1 MINHTKLT
9 NPCDLRKSF
18 GMFDLSSCIDGN
30 YWLILQKGHYMAS
43 KLNIDADGVQVEV
56 RYGGADG
63 DFISLTDIAKSR
75 TAENP
80 GYVIQNWM
88 RTRNTVR
95 FLGLWEHFHNP
106 EFNYLEFEAI
116 EREAGLNSFV
126 LTPKRW
132 VEQTRAKGIV
142 TKQGRYAATFAH
154 QDIAF
159 EFASWISPEFKLYI
173 VKDYQ
178 RLKSEENSRLSLGWN
193 LNRELTKINYRI
205 HTDAIKE
212 HLIPEDISSKA
223 QSFIYSNEAD
233 VLNVALFGKTARMWR
248 DENLDAKGNIRDEA
262 SLRELIV
269 LVNLESMNA
278 ELIKL
283 GLSRADR
290 AIRLN
295 KMAIEQLRVLNESDE
310 RKLLNG

>member
-1 MINHTKLT
+1 MHVETVLLHRYQVNKAT
-9 NPCDLRKSF
+9 
-18 GMFDLSSCIDGN
+18 
-30 YWLILQKGHYMAS
+30 
-43 KLNIDADGVQVEV
+43 IDANGLAVEV
-56 RYGGADG
+56 RYGGASG
-63 DFISLTDIAKSR
+63 DFISLTDIAKYKTS
-75 TAENP
+75 ENP

-106 EFNYLEFEAI
+106 DFNYLEFEAI

-132 VEQTRAKGIV
+132 VEQTGAVGIV
-142 TKQGRYAATFAH
+142 TKQGRYAATLAH

-178 RLKSEENSRLSLGWN
+178 RLKTEENSRLSLGWN

-212 HLIPEDISSKA
+212 HLIPEDISSRA
-223 QSFIYSNEAD
+223 QSFIYANEAD
-233 VLNVALFGKTARMWR
+233 VLNAALFGKTARMWR
-248 DENLDAKGNIRDEA
+248 EENPDSKGNIRDEA
-262 SLRELIV
+262 TLRQLIV

-283 GLSRADR
+283 GMTRSER

-295 KMAIEQLRVLNESDE
+295 KMAIEQLRVLEETDE
-310 RKLLNG
+310 KKLLNG

>member
-1 MINHTKLT
+1 M
-9 NPCDLRKSF
+9 KS
-18 GMFDLSSCIDGN
+18 SVS
-30 YWLILQKGHYMAS
+30 
-43 KLNIDADGVQVEV
+43 IDANGLSIEV
-56 RYGGADG
+56 RYGSASG
-63 DFISLTDIAKSR
+63 DFISLTDIAKYKTS
-75 TAENP
+75 ENP

-95 FLGLWEHFHNP
+95 FLGLWEHLHNP
-106 EFNYLEFEAI
+106 DFNYLEFEAI
-116 EREAGLNSFV
+116 EKEAGFNSFV

-132 VEQTRAKGIV
+132 VEQTCAKGIV

-178 RLKSEENSRLSLGWN
+178 RLKTEENSRLSLGWN

-205 HTDAIKE
+205 HTDAIKG
-212 HLIPEDISSKA
+212 HLIPEDISSRA
-223 QSFIYSNEAD
+223 QSFIYANEAD
-233 VLNVALFGKTARMWR
+233 VLNVALFGKTARIWR
-248 DENLDAKGNIRDEA
+248 EENPDSKGNIRDEA
-262 SLRELIV
+262 TLRQLIV

-283 GLSRADR
+283 GMPRPDR
-290 AIRLN
+290 AARLN
-295 KMAIEQLRVLNESDE
+295 KMAIEQLSVLENADN
-310 RKLLNG
+310 KNLLDS

>member
-1 MINHTKLT
+1 M
-9 NPCDLRKSF
+9 PSRV
-18 GMFDLSSCIDGN
+18 
-30 YWLILQKGHYMAS
+30 
-43 KLNIDADGVQVEV
+43 NIDANGLQVEV
-56 RYGGADG
+56 RYGGAEG
-63 DFISLTDIAKSR
+63 DFISLTDIAKYR
-75 TAENP
+75 TTENP
-80 GYVIQNWM
+80 GYLIQNWM
-88 RTRNTVR
+88 RSRNTVR

-106 EFNYLEFEAI
+106 DFNYLEFEAI

-212 HLIPEDISSKA
+212 HLVPEDISSRA
-223 QSFIYSNEAD
+223 QSFIYANEAD
-233 VLNVALFGKTARMWR
+233 VLNVALFGKTAKMWR
-248 DENLDAKGNIRDEA
+248 EDNPDSKGNIRDDA

-283 GLSRADR
+283 GLSRGER

-310 RKLLNG
+310 RKLLQG

>member
-1 MINHTKLT
+1 
-9 NPCDLRKSF
+9 
-18 GMFDLSSCIDGN
+18 
-30 YWLILQKGHYMAS
+30 MAS
-43 KLNIDADGVQVEV
+43 ELIINADGVQVEV
-56 RYGGADG
+56 RYGGAEG
-63 DFISLTDIAKSR
+63 DFFSLTDIAKYR
-75 TAENP
+75 TDENP

-88 RTRNTVR
+88 RNRNTVR
-95 FLGLWEHFHNP
+95 YLGLWEHFHNP
-106 EFNYLEFEAI
+106 DFNCLEFEAI

-132 VEQTRAKGIV
+132 VEQSNARGIV

-178 RLKSEENSRLSLGWN
+178 RLKSDENSRLSLGWN
-193 LNRELTKINYRI
+193 LNRELTIINYRI

-223 QSFIYSNEAD
+223 QSFIYANEAD
-233 VLNVALFGKTARMWR
+233 VLNVALFGRTAKMWR
-248 DENLDAKGNIRDEA
+248 DENPGSNGNIRDDA

-269 LVNLESMNA
+269 LINLESMNS
-278 ELIKL
+278 ELIKS

-290 AIRLN
+290 AVRLN
-295 KMAIEQLRVLNESDE
+295 IMAIEQLRILNESDE
-310 RKLLNG
+310 KKLLNK

>member
-1 MINHTKLT
+1 MENKV
-9 NPCDLRKSF
+9 K
-18 GMFDLSSCIDGN
+18 
-30 YWLILQKGHYMAS
+30 
-43 KLNIDADGVQVEV
+43 IDANGIQVEV
-56 RYGGADG
+56 LYGGTSG
-63 DFISLTDIAKSR
+63 DYISLTDIAKYKTS
-75 TAENP
+75 ENP

-88 RTRNTVR
+88 RNRNTVR
-95 FLGLWEHFHNP
+95 FLGLWENFHNP
-106 EFNYLEFEAI
+106 SFNYLEFEAI
-116 EREAGLNSFV
+116 EKEAGLNSFV
-126 LTPKRW
+126 LTPKKW
-132 VEQTRAKGIV
+132 VEQTGAKGIV

-178 RLKSEENSRLSLGWN
+178 RLKNEENSRLSLGWN

-205 HTDAIKE
+205 HTDAIKK
-212 HLIPEDISSKA
+212 HLIPEDISSSA
-223 QSFIYSNEAD
+223 QSFIYANEAD

-248 DENLDAKGNIRDEA
+248 DDNPDHEGNIRDEA
-262 SLRELIV
+262 SLQQLIV

-283 GLSRADR
+283 GLSRPER

-295 KMAIEQLRVLNESDE
+295 KMAIEQLGVLEGKSD
-310 RKLLNG
+310 KLLIK

>member
-1 MINHTKLT
+1 MVNKA
-9 NPCDLRKSF
+9 K
-18 GMFDLSSCIDGN
+18 
-30 YWLILQKGHYMAS
+30 
-43 KLNIDADGVQVEV
+43 IDANGIPVEV
-56 RYGGADG
+56 RYGGTSG
-63 DFISLTDIAKSR
+63 DYISLTDIAKYKTS
-75 TAENP
+75 ENP
-80 GYVIQNWM
+80 GFVIQNWM

-95 FLGLWEHFHNP
+95 FLGLWEHLHNP
-106 EFNYLEFEAI
+106 GFNYLEFEAI
-116 EREAGLNSFV
+116 EHEAGLNSFV

-132 VEQTRAKGIV
+132 VEQTGAKGIV

-178 RLKSEENSRLSLGWN
+178 RLKGEENNRLSLGWN

-212 HLIPEDISSKA
+212 HLIPEDISTRA
-223 QSFIYSNEAD
+223 QSFIYANEAD

-248 DENLDAKGNIRDEA
+248 EENPESNGNIRDEA
-262 SLRELIV
+262 TLSQLIV

-283 GLSRADR
+283 GISQHERAV
-290 AIRLN
+290 RLN
-295 KMAIEQLRVLNESDE
+295 KMAIEQLSVLEDTDVK
-310 RKLLNG
+310 KLLNK

>member
-1 MINHTKLT
+1 MKN
-9 NPCDLRKSF
+9 SV
-18 GMFDLSSCIDGN
+18 
-30 YWLILQKGHYMAS
+30 
-43 KLNIDADGVQVEV
+43 NIEANGLPIEV
-56 RYGGADG
+56 RYGGASG
-63 DFISLTDIAKSR
+63 DYISLTDIAKYKTS
-75 TAENP
+75 ENP

-106 EFNYLEFEAI
+106 DFNYLEFEAI
-116 EREAGLNSFV
+116 EREAGFNSFV

-132 VEQTRAKGIV
+132 VEQTCAKGII

-178 RLKSEENSRLSLGWN
+178 RLKTEENSRLSLSWN
-193 LNRELTKINYRI
+193 LNRELSKINYRI
-205 HTDAIKE
+205 HTDAIKG
-212 HLIPEDISSKA
+212 HLIPEDISA
-223 QSFIYSNEAD
+223 RALSFIYANEAD

-248 DENLDAKGNIRDEA
+248 DENPESKGNIRDEA
-262 SLRELIV
+262 TLRQLIV

-283 GLSRADR
+283 GMSRPNR
-290 AIRLN
+290 AARLN
-295 KMAIEQLRVLNESDE
+295 KMAIEQLSVLENADE